1 MFQDNLSNF
10 SANFVV
16 KYVTLIGLIFCKVDL
31 VKKIKNITFSLLLTL
46 FCLQGCNAQNIES
59 ENIMPPKREF
69 RAVWIATVDNIDWP
83 SSKRM
88 EPDKQREEFSALL
101 DFHKK
106 VGMNAV
112 FVQVRA
118 AGDAFY
124 AKSAEPW
131 SEWLTGK
138 QGQVPS
144 PLWDPLDFMIGESH
158 KRGLEFHAWLNMN
171 RLVHKSSTS
180 VSSQNISRTHPEWIL
195 SYDGYKLFDFGIPEV
210 RQFITDMTVN
220 VAKNYDVDGIHF
232 DDYFYPY
239 AVAGEVIQDDATY
252 RKYGQ
257 SFASKADWRRNNI
270 DLLVKQIHDA
280 LTIVN
285 PRLKFGISP
294 FGVWRNKGT
303 DPEGSKTY
311 GALASYD
318 DLFADSRKWI
328 HEGWIDYIAPQVY
341 FSSGFNKVPYK
352 NMVDWWAE
360 NSFGRHF
367 YVGVGA
373 YRVGYKDKDTH
384 WANPKEIPNQIRY
397 LREDEADGAIFFSS
411 RSLRNNSLG
420 FVDSLRKDLYRYPAL
435 VPTMPWKDKI
445 APLSP
450 KSLKATLLTNGL
462 ELFWEKPDPAQDG
475 DRATYYVIY
484 RFSPDEKPTAHDPR
498 KIIGMCFEGEK
509 FLDTSVTSGQRYVY
523 YVTAVDRLHN
533 EGRPIGPM
541 KVEVLDQRLQRF

>member
-1 MFQDNLSNF
+1 LIKDNFSNF
-10 SANFVV
+10 SANFDL
-16 KYVTLIGLIFCKVDL
+16 KYVTLTGLIFCICYL
-31 VKKIKNITFSLLLTL
+31 VKKFRNVTFSLLLTL
-46 FCLQGCNAQNIES
+46 FFLEGCNAQSAED

-88 EPDKQREEFSALL
+88 EPDEQRREFSSLL

-124 AKSAEPW
+124 AKSSEPW
-131 SEWLTGK
+131 SEWLTGR
-138 QGQVPS
+138 QGQVPN
-144 PLWDPLDFMIGESH
+144 PMWDPLDFMINESH

-180 VSSQNISRTHPEWIL
+180 VSSQNISKTHPEWIL
-195 SYDGYKLFDFGIPEV
+195 SYDGYKLFDFGLPEV

-220 VAKNYDVDGIHF
+220 VARNYDVDGIHF

-239 AVAGEVIQDDATY
+239 AVAGAVIQDDVTY
-252 RKYGQ
+252 KKYGQ
-257 SFASKADWRRNNI
+257 SFPNKGDWRRNNI

-280 LTIVN
+280 LLLVN

-294 FGVWRNKGT
+294 FAVWRNKGS
-303 DPEGSKTY
+303 DPEGSKTH

-341 FSSGFNKVPYK
+341 FSSGFNKVPFK
-352 NMVDWWAE
+352 NMVDWWGE

-367 YVGVGA
+367 YVGIGA
-373 YRVGYKDKDTH
+373 YRAGYKDKDAT
-384 WANPKEIPNQIRY
+384 WANPTEIPNQIRY
-397 LREDEADGAIFFSS
+397 LRNDEADGAIFFSS
-411 RSLRNNSLG
+411 RSLVANSLG
-420 FVDSLRKDLYRYPAL
+420 FVDSLRKDFFRYPAL

-445 APLSP
+445 PPLSP
-450 KSLKATLLTNGL
+450 KSLKATLLASGL
-462 ELFWEKPDPAQDG
+462 ELFWEKPDAAQDG
-475 DRATYYVIY
+475 DRATYYVVY
-484 RFSPDEKPTAHDPR
+484 RFSADEKPTAHDPR
-498 KIIGMCFEGEK
+498 KIIGMCYEGEK
-509 FLDTSVTSGQRYVY
+509 FVDTSIVSGQRYVY
-523 YVTAVDRLHN
+523 YITAVDRLHN
-533 EGRPIGPM
+533 EGRPIGPL
-541 KVEVLDQRLQRF
+541 KIEVVDQRLQRF